1 MDLIMTSD
9 NTRDLFTENWN
20 KWENA
25 IIKYAAA
32 SKNKPA
38 PLKHALR
45 DVDGDSG
52 IIIIFINVLLMC
64 ILIKYPFV
72 AWPWDYFD
80 FPTL

>member
-64 ILIKYPFV
+64 ILIKHPFV